1 MSQYQ
6 QIRVRV
12 EAVYPKGLASA
23 FPHLHRELAAIDNR
37 LLHESPPLME
47 LVPILVRLSQEP
59 DLSPRLQEVI
69 TRHGH
74 AITRLYEQ
82 ISQALA
88 DWKLSPAERLLND
101 LDEAFID
108 LEAALAQGPGR
119 G

>member
-12 EAVYPKGLASA
+12 EGVYPKGLAAA
-23 FPHLHRELAAIDNR
+23 FPHLHRELAALDNR
-37 LLHESPPLME
+37 LLKESPPLME
-47 LVPILVRLSQEP
+47 LVPILVRLSGEP
-59 DLSPRLQEVI
+59 GLTPQMQRII
-69 TRHGH
+69 TRHGPGVVG
-74 AITRLYEQ
+74 LYEQ

-101 LDEAFID
+101 LDEAFAE
-108 LEAALAQGPGR
+108 LEAALAQGPGK